1 MDNKHPSPRTDGS
14 APSRIVVPVLGL
26 VLGVASLFT
35 GFGWGVGVAL
45 SVSGLVISVLSVR
58 RGIRWALAGVI
69 LGTVGVAF
77 CVILPV
83 VGWLAWTF
91 LPPVPGD

>member
-1 MDNKHPSPRTDGS
+1 MDDKSDDVTGKPR
-14 APSRIVVPVLGL
+14 VMPVAGL

-45 SVSGLVISVLSVR
+45 SVSGLVLSILSMR
-58 RGIRWALAGVI
+58 RGIRWAFAGVI

-83 VGWLAWTF
+83 AGWLAWTF
-91 LPPVPGD
+91 LPPVAGD

>member
-1 MDNKHPSPRTDGS
+1 MDNKHPSPRTDGR
-14 APSRIVVPVLGL
+14 APRRIVVPVLGL

-45 SVSGLVISVLSVR
+45 SVSGLVLSILSMR
-58 RGIRWALAGVI
+58 RGIRWAFAGVI

>member
-1 MDNKHPSPRTDGS
+1 M
-14 APSRIVVPVLGL
+14 PVLGI
-26 VLGVASLFT
+26 VFGVASLFT
-35 GFGWGVGVAL
+35 GFGWGLGVAL
-45 SVSGLVISVLSVR
+45 SVSGLALSIVSMR

-77 CVILPV
+77 CVVLPV

-91 LPPVPGD
+91 LPPIPGD